1 MSTQAWKPVRNALL
15 GVALMAPAAGAQQVT
30 VSGRVVES
38 GSQTGILGA
47 TLELPGRVPAFTGPD
62 GTFEIANVAPG
73 SYTLRAEALGYLRAT
88 LDIVVSSDTALTI
101 ELERAPI
108 RLDSMVVEGRN
119 VTVKG
124 EVRDRTRDMG
134 LLEAEVYA
142 SDGTSQQTDGIGRFR
157 LEDVPANVPL
167 VIRVEEFG
175 YLPLTTTIAP
185 ENDTT
190 LRFELEEDPVV
201 QRIIAQQL
209 SRIADRAADKRYP
222 YEPPIERDELL
233 KSRNGPLMG
242 LIGRFYRGRI
252 GCVAIDERGYSGE
265 FRKHSIENLRIG
277 EIEHI
282 DALWDGSGKSSLMIR
297 IYTRE
302 FVRRMIGND
311 EPLIP
316 LEQLI
321 DGARTNDCR

>member
-1 MSTQAWKPVRNALL
+1 MSPPVWKAGRNALL
-15 GVALMAPAAGAQQVT
+15 GVALLAPPAGAQQAT

-47 TLELPGRVPAFTGPD
+47 TIELPGRAPAFTGPD

-73 SYTLRAEALGYLRAT
+73 SYTLRVEALGYLRA
-88 LDIVVSSDTALTI
+88 LPDIVVPGDTALII

-108 RLDSMVVEGRN
+108 RLDSLVVEGRN

-124 EVRDRTRDMG
+124 EVRDKARSMG
-134 LLEAEVYA
+134 LLQAEVYA
-142 SDGTSQQTDGIGRFR
+142 SNGTARQTDGIGRFGIK
-157 LEDVPANVPL
+157 DVPANVPL

-222 YEPPIERDELL
+222 YEPPIDRDELL
-233 KSRNGPLMG
+233 KSRNGTLMG
-242 LIGRFYRGRI
+242 VVRRFYRGSI

-265 FRKHSIENLRIG
+265 FRKHILENMRIG
-277 EIEHI
+277 EVEHI
-282 DALWDGSGKSSLMIR
+282 EALWYGTARSSLMIR

-302 FVRRMIGND
+302 FVRRMIGRD
-311 EPLIP
+311 SPLVP
-316 LEQLI
+316 LERLI
-321 DGARTNDCR
+321 DGAHNNDCR